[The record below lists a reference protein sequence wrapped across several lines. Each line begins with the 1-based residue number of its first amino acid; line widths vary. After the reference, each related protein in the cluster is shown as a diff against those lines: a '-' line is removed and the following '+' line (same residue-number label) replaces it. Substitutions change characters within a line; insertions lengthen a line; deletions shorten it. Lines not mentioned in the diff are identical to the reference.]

1 MLLSPRHARLRA
13 EAGATFALAL
23 PLVAGQV
30 LTILMNVVDTMLA
43 GRLGTR
49 VLAAVAMG
57 YQVWVLVI
65 LIVIGVMLSVPPSVA
80 QLDGAGRRDA
90 VGALYRQSL
99 WLALALGTLLLLG
112 VRLGGAWLL
121 ALARVAPEIV
131 PDALEFLN
139 AIAWGA
145 PALALFFAAKG
156 FSEGLLLTRPA
167 MYFSALALAVLVPLA
182 WALMYGRLGLPAL
195 GAQGAGI
202 AHAAV
207 LWIEALAFMAYI
219 GRRRHYAALQPYARL
234 DPPDPAALG
243 GLLRL
248 GVPMGVSIFMEG
260 SLFVATA
267 LLVGSLG
274 EVPAAAHQ
282 IAINVASVAFML
294 PLGIAMATTVRVGNA
309 VGRRDAEGVAWAVR
323 AALLLV
329 LATQAVSLLLMLCF
343 GRPIARAYTDDEAV
357 IGMATALLLL
367 AGVFQLPDGIQ
378 ALYNGALRGLK
389 DTLLPAIITTLAYWG
404 VGLTGGVWIGLLR
417 DGGPQGFWVGLI
429 LGLSAAALLLG
440 WRYTR
445 LSRRLR
451 TNGIPEDLAEA
462 ARAEPI

>member
-1 MLLSPRHARLRA
+1 MPLSPRHARLRA
-13 EAGATFALAL
+13 EAGATFVLAL
-23 PLVAGQV
+23 PLVVGQV

-65 LIVIGVMLSVPPSVA
+65 LVVIGVMMAVPPSVA
-80 QLDGAGRRDA
+80 QLDGAGRRDE

-99 WLALALGTLLLLG
+99 WLALALGTVLLLG
-112 VRLGGAWLL
+112 VRFGGAWLL
-121 ALARVAPEIV
+121 EVAGVAPAIV
-131 PDALEFLN
+131 PDALAFLN

-167 MYFSALALAVLVPLA
+167 MYFSALGLVLLAPLA
-182 WALMYGRLGLPAL
+182 WALMYGRLGLPAF
-195 GAQGAGI
+195 GAEGAGI

-207 LWIEALAFMAYI
+207 LWVEALAFMVYV
-219 GRRRHYAALQPYARL
+219 GRRRHYAALRPYARF
-234 DPPDPAALG
+234 DPPGLAALG

-309 VGRRDAEGVAWAVR
+309 VGRRDVEGVAWAVR
-323 AALLLV
+323 AAMVLV
-329 LATQAVSLLLMLCF
+329 LATQVFSLVLMLGF

-367 AGVFQLPDGIQ
+367 AGVFQLPDGVQ

-389 DTLLPAIITTLAYWG
+389 DTLLPAIITTLSYWG
-404 VGLTGGVWIGLLR
+404 VGLSGAVWIGLVR
-417 DGGPQGFWVGLI
+417 DGGPQGFWIGLI
-429 LGLSAAALLLG
+429 MGLSAAALLLG

-451 TNGIPEDLAEA
+451 AAGIPAELAEA
-462 ARAEPI
+462 ARADPI

>member
-167 MYFSALALAVLVPLA
+167 MYFSALALAILVPLA

-207 LWIEALAFMAYI
+207 LW
-219 GRRRHYAALQPYARL
+219 
-234 DPPDPAALG
+234 
-243 GLLRL
+243 
-248 GVPMGVSIFMEG
+248 
-260 SLFVATA
+260 
-267 LLVGSLG
+267 
-274 EVPAAAHQ
+274 
-282 IAINVASVAFML
+282 
-294 PLGIAMATTVRVGNA
+294 
-309 VGRRDAEGVAWAVR
+309 
-323 AALLLV
+323 
-329 LATQAVSLLLMLCF
+329 
-343 GRPIARAYTDDEAV
+343 
-357 IGMATALLLL
+357 
-367 AGVFQLPDGIQ
+367 
-378 ALYNGALRGLK
+378 
-389 DTLLPAIITTLAYWG
+389 
-404 VGLTGGVWIGLLR
+404 
-417 DGGPQGFWVGLI
+417 
-429 LGLSAAALLLG
+429 
-440 WRYTR
+440 
-445 LSRRLR
+445 
-451 TNGIPEDLAEA
+451 
-462 ARAEPI
+462 

>member
-1 MLLSPRHARLRA
+1 MPSPARHARLRR
-13 EAGATFALAL
+13 EAGATFVLAL
-23 PLVAGQV
+23 PVVAGQV

-65 LIVIGVMLSVPPSVA
+65 LIVIGALLAVPPSIA
-80 QLDGAGRRDA
+80 QLDGAGRREE
-90 VGALYRQSL
+90 VGATFRQSL
-99 WLALALGTLLLLG
+99 WLALALGTALLLG
-112 VRLGGAWLL
+112 VRFGGASLL
-121 ALARVAPEIV
+121 AVAGVAPVIV
-131 PDALEFLN
+131 PDALAFLD

-156 FSEGLLLTRPA
+156 FSEGLQLTRPA
-167 MYFSALALAVLVPLA
+167 MYFSALGLAVLAPLA

-207 LWIEALAFMAYI
+207 LWIQALAFLLYI
-219 GRRRHYAALQPYARL
+219 GRRRHYAALRPYARL
-234 DPPDPAALG
+234 DAPHVAVLG

-282 IAINVASVAFML
+282 IAINVGSITFKGA
-294 PLGIAMATTVRVGNA
+294 LGLAEATTVRVGYA
-309 VGRRDAEGVAWAVR
+309 VGAREPVAMRR
-323 AALLLV
+323 AALAGFLIVVSMQSLTGIAMLFGNHAIASV
-329 LATQAVSLLLMLCF
+329 YTQDAAVVALAANLLLF
-343 GRPIARAYTDDEAV
+343 AAA
-357 IGMATALLLL
+357 
-367 AGVFQLPDGIQ
+367 FQLSDGVQ
-378 ALYNGALRGLK
+378 VVAGAALRGLK
-389 DTLLPAIITTLAYWG
+389 DTRVPMLLTAFAYWG
-404 VGLTGGVWIGLLR
+404 VGMSLGATLGFGL
-417 DGGPQGFWVGLI
+417 GWGPQGMWCGLVA
-429 LGLSAAALLLG
+429 GLTVAATLLSLRFR
-440 WRYTR
+440 W
-445 LSRRLR
+445 LARRPL
-451 TNGIPEDLAEA
+451 PE
-462 ARAEPI
+462 PS

>member
-1 MLLSPRHARLRA
+1 MPLSPRHARLRA
-13 EAGATFALAL
+13 EAGATFVLAL

-65 LIVIGVMLSVPPSVA
+65 LVVIGVMLAVPPSVA

-99 WLALALGTLLLLG
+99 WLALALGLLLLLG

-121 ALARVAPEIV
+121 AVAKVTPEIV
-131 PDALEFLN
+131 PDALAFLD

-145 PALALFFAAKG
+145 PALALYFAAKG

-167 MYFSALALAVLVPLA
+167 MYFSALGLVLLVPLA

-207 LWIEALAFMAYI
+207 LWIEALAFMVYV
-219 GRRRHYAALQPYARL
+219 GRRRHYAALRPYARL

-329 LATQAVSLLLMLCF
+329 LVTQAVALALMLGF
-343 GRPIARAYTDDEAV
+343 GRPIARAYTDDEGV

-389 DTLLPAIITTLAYWG
+389 DTLLPAVITTLAYWG
-404 VGLTGGVWIGLLR
+404 VGLTGGIWIGLLR

-451 TNGIPEDLAEA
+451 ESGIPEDLAA
-462 ARAEPI
+462 SARAEPI

>member
-1 MLLSPRHARLRA
+1 MPSPARHARLRR
-13 EAGATFALAL
+13 EAGATFVLAL
-23 PLVAGQV
+23 PVVAGQV

-65 LIVIGVMLSVPPSVA
+65 LIVIGVMLAVPPSIA
-80 QLDGAGRRDA
+80 QLDGAGRREE
-90 VGALYRQSL
+90 VGAIFRQSL
-99 WLALALGTLLLLG
+99 WLALALGAALLLG
-112 VRLGGAWLL
+112 VRFGGASLL
-121 ALARVAPEIV
+121 AVAGVAPAIV
-131 PDALEFLN
+131 PDALAFLD

-145 PALALFFAAKG
+145 PALALYFAAKG
-156 FSEGLLLTRPA
+156 FSEGLQLTRPA
-167 MYFSALALAVLVPLA
+167 MYFSALGLAVLAPLA

-207 LWIEALAFMAYI
+207 LWIQALAFLLYI
-219 GRRRHYAALQPYARL
+219 GRRRHYAALRPYARF
-234 DPPDPAALG
+234 DAPHAAVLG

-248 GVPMGVSIFMEG
+248 GVPMGISIFMEG

-282 IAINVASVAFML
+282 IAINVASVSFML
-294 PLGIAMATTVRVGNA
+294 PLGIAMATTVRIGNA
-309 VGRRDAEGVAWAVR
+309 VGRRDPEGVAWAAR
-323 AALLLV
+323 AALALV
-329 LATQAVSLLLMLCF
+329 LATQVVALVLMLAC
-343 GRPIARAYTDDEAV
+343 GRAIARAYTDDEAV
-357 IGMATALLLL
+357 IGMATALLVL
-367 AGVFQLPDGIQ
+367 AGLFQLPDGIQ

-389 DTLLPAIITTLAYWG
+389 DTLLPAVITTLSYWG
-404 VGLTGGVWIGLLR
+404 VGLAGGVWIGLLR
-417 DGGPQGFWVGLI
+417 GGGAQGFWVGLI
-429 LGLSAAALLLG
+429 LGLSAAALLLA
-440 WRYTR
+440 WRFTR

-451 TNGIPEDLAEA
+451 AHGVPAELAAA
-462 ARAEPI
+462 ARAEPS